1 MRARNPHPGRAVLR
15 HPVASPHRRTV
26 NTRSVFAGILCVSVL
41 GFARPAAAVIAPAPT
56 TAAPAATTALAID
69 ETEDLIGRIRLL
81 GDRVSVEVL
90 ARLAKIGTPAA
101 LAGFE
106 LALDGEALKSP
117 VARARALRALGG
129 FAKNKDLGGRVRE
142 MLALQAAN
150 ARSSIEG
157 LAALDTL
164 ASSGGIAREWLKRIV
179 ESAAPALVR
188 VRALELHAQD
198 FEAEDRDF
206 YQELWETSN
215 LVPATPPSDPRP
227 ADGAEATEA
236 AAPVV
241 GPPLRAFG
249 SIAFEVL
256 AKKLDEAELR
266 AAMNHANARVRAT
279 AMLELGD
286 RGDKTMSARA
296 RQLFLNASYA
306 AHERAAGA
314 FVYGTL
320 AGWADVFSE
329 IARGLDTRSPDGGRS
344 LPDTRPGVDFS
355 NALADLIAVR
365 GAPNFVP
372 AVADVLEGREF
383 AVVRAFCAR
392 AIGKSTDKGAE
403 KLLRELLEDED
414 LTVRVA
420 ALRTLA
426 LRGTDGARKLL
437 DAARDK
443 APTDVERGILVE
455 LTTELF
461 GGDPKWIAELESLAK
476 GAPSTTKN
484 AALTSLARIGGD
496 FEALFAAA
504 LVAEAP
510 WGTQDAALRA
520 LRDLRSRE
528 AIDALVAALERLDE
542 RVADEAM
549 EMLRQMTGERFRGAE
564 AWKRWWSDN
573 AATFTPL
580 TAQEYAD
587 LIANRELEADRA
599 AGDSG
604 RTLATFF
611 GVELESERLA
621 FVIDASGSM
630 REPIGPRS
638 GGGAPGTGGGSER
651 RAPQGGTR
659 MEVAKNELLHFL
671 RQLPETALVN
681 VVRFSD
687 GADRWSDALK
697 SVANE
702 KSFASIRAYVERM
715 APEGGTNVHGALQL
729 AFADPDVDT
738 IMFLSD
744 GTPSVG
750 EVLDIRLIADHVRI
764 WNANRGVRLHVI
776 SIGEDQPVL
785 QALAEESGGSYV
797 LIR

>member
-1 MRARNPHPGRAVLR
+1 
-15 HPVASPHRRTV
+15 
-26 NTRSVFAGILCVSVL
+26 VFAGFLCVSVL
-41 GFARPAAAVIAPAPT
+41 GFARPAAAVTAPAP
-56 TAAPAATTALAID
+56 ASRAPVATPAETFALAID
-69 ETEDLIGRIRLL
+69 ETEELIGRIRLL
-81 GDRVSVEVL
+81 GDRVSVDVL
-90 ARLAKIGTPAA
+90 VRLAKIGTPAA

-106 LALDGEALKSP
+106 FALDGEALKSP

-129 FAKNKDLGGRVRE
+129 FAKNKDLGGRMRE
-142 MLALQAAN
+142 MLADQAAN

-179 ESAAPALVR
+179 ESPAPTLVR
-188 VRALELHAQD
+188 VRALELHAKD

-215 LVPATPPSDPRP
+215 LAPATPPSDPRRS
-227 ADGAEATEA
+227 DDAEATEA

-249 SIAFEVL
+249 PIAFEVL
-256 AKKLDEAELR
+256 AKKLDEAALR
-266 AAMNHANARVRAT
+266 TAMDHTNTRVRSA
-279 AMLELGD
+279 AMLELAD
-286 RGDKTMSARA
+286 RGDKTMPARA
-296 RQLFLNASYA
+296 RQCFLNSSYA
-306 AHERAAGA
+306 AHERAAAA
-314 FVYGTL
+314 FVYGKI
-320 AGWADVFSE
+320 AGWEDVLAE
-329 IARGLDTRSPDGGRS
+329 LARSLDTRSSDGGRT
-344 LPDTRPGVDFS
+344 LPDTRPGIDFS
-355 NALADLIAVR
+355 NALADLLAQR
-365 GAPNFVP
+365 GEPSFVP
-372 AVADVLEGREF
+372 AVAEALEKNIEL
-383 AVVRAFCAR
+383 AIVRAFCAR
-392 AIGKSTDKGAE
+392 AIGRSTDKSAD
-403 KLLRELLEDED
+403 KLLREFLEDED

-437 DAARDK
+437 DSARSK
-443 APTDVERGILVE
+443 AQTDAERGILVE

-461 GGDPKWIAELESLAK
+461 GGDPKWIAELVSLAK

-496 FEALFAAA
+496 YEALFAEA
-504 LVAEAP
+504 LVNEVP
-510 WGTQDAALRA
+510 WGTQSAALSA

-528 AIDALVAALERLDE
+528 AIDELVLALARLDS
-542 RVADEAM
+542 RAADESM

-564 AWKRWWSDN
+564 AWKRWWSDHR
-573 AATFTPL
+573 ATFTPL

-587 LIANRELEADRA
+587 LIANRELEAERD

-638 GGGAPGTGGGSER
+638 GGGGTPGTGGGSGGDR

-659 MEVAKNELLHFL
+659 MEVAKNELLHFM

-687 GADRWSDALK
+687 GADRWSDTLK

-702 KSFASIRAYVERM
+702 KSFASIRAFVERM

-764 WNANRGVRLHVI
+764 WNANRGVRIHII
-776 SIGEDQPVL
+776 SIGVDQPVL

-797 LIR
+797 FIR